1 MVLVGVCVRVSIF
14 RSSSS
19 NGSGVDERLKSS
31 SSGSH
36 GDEGSDL
43 IGSAASII
51 G

>member
-14 RSSSS
+14 RSSS
-19 NGSGVDERLKSS
+19 NGNGVDERLKSS